1 MNEMPMS
8 LKLTLAMLGND
19 RDAADRIIAEG
30 IGTMTKKY
38 LDIAHE
44 YTVED
49 LPFVVAS
56 MQIAARS
63 LAMILPE
70 SGQSLANNIVNRTES
85 VVVDLT
91 EMKKQ
96 MRKEDGSDGKMDQ
109 K

>member
-1 MNEMPMS
+1 MS
-8 LKLTLAMLGND
+8 VKLTLAMLGND
-19 RDAADRIIAEG
+19 RDAVGRIIAEG
-30 IGTMTKKY
+30 IGTMTEKY

-44 YTVED
+44 YTAED

-70 SGQSLANNIVNRTES
+70 NGRSLADKIANSTES
-85 VVVDLT
+85 IVVDLD

-96 MRKEDGSDGKMDQ
+96 MKKEDGGTNE
-109 K
+109 